1 MKKIHSSPASA
12 QRPKFTYQA
21 KGRYWRFRHRLT
33 GDRALP
39 GNPGEPEFHR
49 QYSDFLAEIQRLEGR
64 PSRTGP
70 ALHSL
75 SWFVREYRAS
85 PEYRQLAARSRR
97 DYDGVMDHLE
107 QKAGDL
113 PLAKLTRAAVLKI
126 RDTLSEGN
134 IRKANYAVQV
144 ISILS
149 NWGINRQL
157 LKENQAKGIKKLK
170 LPGKG
175 YKPWSEP
182 EIAKAIAEF
191 KPHVRLG
198 LILHLY
204 TGQRAGDVI
213 RMERER
219 YLGGEVECRQ
229 QKTNELLPIATPRQL
244 REALDARP
252 FPDAPTLLVQEN
264 GRSYSNET
272 SWMKALKREVIRIGL
287 SNELSSHG
295 LRYAAA
301 ARLEESGQPMGVIVA
316 LVGHRSYQ
324 MGMQYATKRRNS
336 QQAARV
342 IEERY

>member
-1 MKKIHSSPASA
+1 
-12 QRPKFTYQA
+12 
-21 KGRYWRFRHRLT
+21 
-33 GDRALP
+33 
-39 GNPGEPEFHR
+39 
-49 QYSDFLAEIQRLEGR
+49 
-64 PSRTGP
+64 
-70 ALHSL
+70 
-75 SWFVREYRAS
+75 
-85 PEYRQLAARSRR
+85 
-97 DYDGVMDHLE
+97 
-107 QKAGDL
+107 
-113 PLAKLTRAAVLKI
+113 
-126 RDTLSEGN
+126 
-134 IRKANYAVQV
+134 V